1 MDGGITYI
9 LPSVTTALLGWIG
22 WTIKNSRR
30 EQKEFQKNEKEERKI
45 LEDKV
50 GKEYLKRDTHALLCA
65 NAGLT
70 ITKEIKDHFD
80 KKFKEH
86 EDEIKKAIKN
96 NGHNT

>member
-30 EQKEFQKNEKEERKI
+30 EQKEFQKNEKEERVK
-45 LEDKV
+45 LAKEMS
-50 GKEYLKRDTHALLCA
+50 KEYLKRDTHDLLCA
-65 NAGLT
+65 NAGLI
-70 ITKEIKDHFD
+70 ITKEITRHFD
-80 KKFKEH
+80 RKFKEH

-96 NGHNT
+96 NGHNI